1 MPVPLTPEDR
11 QSIGRRILTL
21 REMLGLTQA
30 TLAARVYVSQPAVS
44 QWESGATLPTRET
57 QFRLADTLRTSRSLL
72 FRELAEA
79 ECAATGQV
87 SA

>member
-1 MPVPLTPEDR
+1 MPVPLSPEDR
-11 QSIGRRILTL
+11 RSIGRRILTL

-30 TLAARVYVSQPAVS
+30 ALAAKVYVTQPAVS
-44 QWESGATLPTRET
+44 QWESGTTLPSRET

-79 ECAATGQV
+79 ECAATGAA
-87 SA
+87 S